1 MLNNLACNKLFIGVD
16 GIDLNSGLTASDMNE
31 AYINQKMIEVSDKVI
46 VLTDSSKFG
55 QRGFCKICEINQIH
69 QIITDS
75 NAPMHIVEQIRELGI
90 EVTLV

>member
-1 MLNNLACNKLFIGVD
+1 
-16 GIDLNSGLTASDMNE
+16 MNE

-55 QRGFCKICEINQIH
+55 QRGFCKICDFDNIH
-69 QIITDS
+69 HIITDT
-75 NAPMHIVEQIRELGI
+75 NAPAHMVELIREKGI